1 MSSKNIIFKEVVNS
15 VETDLYPKTSWDQVQ
30 DKPESLAAAGITYFD
45 IGTSDGVIGAEKNKI
60 LVTGAD
66 DAKFKLET
74 KNAAFNANFG
84 GNGNAITVSRS
95 DHTHTFSDIQSKPA
109 VIAALG
115 NITSITSG
123 NLLLSSGVDSY
134 TQTPLTNDA
143 KAILNMSNSAIR
155 SAISA
160 QPADTDLTALA
171 DLTTTGLIK
180 RTGDGTA
187 ATITDNSTN
196 WDSAYTHSTTT
207 GNPHN
212 TTAANVGLGN
222 VTNESKAT
230 MFTNPT
236 FTGTPIAPTAAAGTN
251 TTQIATTA
259 FVTTAVANIDAD
271 LTAIANLSG
280 TSGFLKKTAVDTW
293 TLADINVST
302 EAPVMYVKNTQTS
315 VSGPLYPSLAGSV
328 VLSPDSV
335 YEFVVTGM
343 WSKATYSTSFAPII
357 TIATNSAT
365 GTPTFK
371 GIFEW
376 LTSPSATA
384 LTIENNSLNLS
395 TSNVSDGFQT
405 CAYSTASVASS
416 YFGIRG
422 TIYTGTTNDKTISI
436 YITSSATGVSYI
448 DSIVIKAIKGV

>member
-1 MSSKNIIFKEVVNS
+1 MSKNIVFKEVVNS

-45 IGTSDGVIGAEKNKI
+45 IGTSDGDIGAEKDKI
-60 LVTGAD
+60 LVTRAD

-74 KNAAFNANFG
+74 KNTAFNANFG
-84 GNGNAITVSRS
+84 GNGAAITVSRS
-95 DHTHTFSDIQSKPA
+95 DHTHTFSDIESKPS

-115 NITSITSG
+115 NITSISLG
-123 NLLLSSGVDSY
+123 NLLVSNGVDSY

-160 QPADTDLTALA
+160 QPADTDLTAIA
-171 DLTTTGLIK
+171 DLSTTGLIK
-180 RTGDGTA
+180 RTGDGA
-187 ATITDNSTN
+187 ATTITDNSTN
-196 WDSAYTHSTTT
+196 WNSAYTHSTTT

-236 FTGTPIAPTAAAGTN
+236 FTGTPVAPTAAAGTN

-280 TSGFLKKTAVDTW
+280 TSGFLKKTAADTW
-293 TLADINVST
+293 TLADINIST
-302 EAPVMYVKNTQTS
+302 EPPVMYAKNTQTS
-315 VSGPLYPSLAGSV
+315 VVGLTPSLAGSV

-343 WSKATYSTSFAPII
+343 WSKGGYSTTFAPII

-395 TSNVSDGFQT
+395 TSNTTDGFQA
-405 CAYSTASVASS
+405 CSAITAPVASS

-422 TIYTGTTNDKTISI
+422 TIYTGTTNNKTISI
-436 YITSSATGVSYI
+436 YIASSAAGAASYI